1 MARRGFELSS
11 ESMAKTPICSP
22 VCSPVLICSPCL
34 DSNLTEFCGAG
45 QLYKNFVVP
54 PSALRKTFT
63 HHSPDFSGEYT
74 RARVL
79 LKLIPLGR
87 DSAGCYALLW
97 FTACTCMACA
107 IASWASGF
115 FRFATRTGGLSGQ
128 ELGSGQAGANPRQSL
143 QGRVPGGVL
152 LWGKASA
159 HRRRPPTSQSH
170 LPRCQRT

>member
-1 MARRGFELSS
+1 MLPPFSHGCRPLFRGFASNFG
-11 ESMAKTPICSP
+11 KCW
-22 VCSPVLICSPCL
+22 VLRP
-34 DSNLTEFCGAG
+34 LTRFFG
-45 QLYKNFVVP
+45 QVV
-54 PSALRKTFT
+54 
-63 HHSPDFSGEYT
+63 

-159 HRRRPPTSQSH
+159 HRRQPPTSQSH
-170 LPRCQRT
+170 LPRCRRTWGAAVGTVFPGRTPPEPACAIAHRRPAF